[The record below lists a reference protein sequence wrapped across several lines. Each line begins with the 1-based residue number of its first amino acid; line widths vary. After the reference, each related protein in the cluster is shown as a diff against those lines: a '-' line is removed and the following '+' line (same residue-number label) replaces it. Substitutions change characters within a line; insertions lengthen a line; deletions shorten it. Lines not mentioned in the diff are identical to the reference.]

1 MSVELGQGTGP
12 LRGVRV
18 VELAGIG
25 PGPHACTILAD
36 LGADVIRV
44 DRPGGQTFATGRYD
58 VLTRGRPSVALDLK
72 NPDAVAT
79 VLRLVE
85 TADVLVEGLR
95 PGVTERLGLGP
106 DDCLARN
113 PRLVYGRMTGWGQTG
128 PLAATA
134 GHDLGYVAITGVLA
148 GLGQD
153 PDRPHFPTNLLGD
166 FGGGSTYLV
175 IGVLAALLEA
185 RLSGRG
191 QVVDAAIVD
200 GVAHLNAMGSSFLA
214 SGLATERRAANLL
227 DGGAPFYDL
236 YETADGGHLAIG
248 ALEPQFYDALVEG
261 LGIRDRAPDRD
272 DPANH
277 PALRELI
284 GSTVRGRTLA
294 EWTAVFDGTDACVA
308 PVLPLS
314 EAVQHPHLVARSVYV
329 DRGTGPEPAPA
340 PRFSRTAATLS
351 SPPPEA
357 CRAGHPGGADRLG
370 HRGRRRAAGLRRC
383 GPALTAPPWGW
394 GEPPQRLGGW
404 TVHDEGG
411 SSWGSTTRSG
421 TRPKRPRARSRRP
434 SGTRPTTSASRPR
447 ASGTSPKANVKQAGE
462 KVKDAADDVKDAFK
476 K

>member
-1 MSVELGQGTGP
+1 MPAMSVELGQGTGP

-153 PDRPHFPTNLLGD
+153 PRP
-166 FGGGSTYLV
+166 
-175 IGVLAALLEA
+175 AALPHQPA
-185 RLSGRG
+185 RRLRRR
-191 QVVDAAIVD
+191 VDVP
-200 GVAHLNAMGSSFLA
+200 GHRRP
-214 SGLATERRAANLL
+214 RRAAR
-227 DGGAPFYDL
+227 G
-236 YETADGGHLAIG
+236 
-248 ALEPQFYDALVEG
+248 
-261 LGIRDRAPDRD
+261 
-272 DPANH
+272 PAV
-277 PALRELI
+277 
-284 GSTVRGRTLA
+284 GS
-294 EWTAVFDGTDACVA
+294 
-308 PVLPLS
+308 
-314 EAVQHPHLVARSVYV
+314 
-329 DRGTGPEPAPA
+329 GP
-340 PRFSRTAATLS
+340 
-351 SPPPEA
+351 
-357 CRAGHPGGADRLG
+357 G
-370 HRGRRRAAGLRRC
+370 RGRRHRRRRR
-383 GPALTAPPWGW
+383 
-394 GEPPQRLGGW
+394 PPQRDGRRASWPPGW
-404 TVHDEGG
+404 RP
-411 SSWGSTTRSG
+411 SSAPPTCSTAAPRSTTC
-421 TRPKRPRARSRRP
+421 TRRP
-434 SGTRPTTSASRPR
+434 TVVTWPSGRWSRSSTTPWSRGSASATAHPTATTRPTTPP
-447 ASGTSPKANVKQAGE
+447 SGS
-462 KVKDAADDVKDAFK
+462 
-476 K
+476 